1 MKTQSQK
8 KKYFKP
14 RTSRKGLS
22 FFRYKWLAILLL
34 IITTFGCKKVAEEV
48 GTIGICPEVASTNPA
63 SSETGVGVGT
73 SINVSFNEAIDPAS
87 VTATTFVVM
96 QGTTPIAGVL
106 TYTGV
111 TATFTPTVLL
121 KPFTVYT
128 TKLTTGISDMSRNAM
143 ISDYIFSFTTGS
155 GPDITSP
162 TVTSTDPENASIGI
176 SLNKKI
182 SATFSEVMD
191 SLSTT
196 TGFTLANTTVGS
208 VNVSGSIVYSG
219 TTAVFTPNSALTAN
233 NTYTATISASTKD
246 FAGNNMSS
254 NYIWT
259 FTTGVSSDNTSPEVI
274 STTPA
279 NNASAVVINTKVTA
293 VFSEFMDPSSIN
305 NSSFTLKQGTVTIA
319 GLINY
324 SANTA
329 IFSPSGNLMPGTLYT
344 ATITTAVKDLAGNS
358 LQNDYT
364 WSFTT
369 GTGVDATAPTII
381 STDPERN
388 ATNVTYTKKI
398 LVLFSEA
405 MDPLTINT
413 ATFNIR
419 NGNTLIAGTVS
430 YSGNTAI
437 FSPSVNLNA
446 ETVYTGTVTTGAKD
460 LGGNA
465 IATNYTWNFTTAKE
479 PDVKAPTVILTDP
492 TNNSINVAINKNP
505 TATFSEVMNAAS
517 AIASFSLREGATP
530 VAGITTYSGRTVT
543 FSPTGNL
550 KNSTLY
556 TATVS
561 TTARDTSGNA
571 LVSNYTWSFTTVPP
585 TVPIQNL
592 GSASDFGAFG
602 GSGGITNQGTRT
614 VINGSISTTAAST
627 LVTGFHEGNS
637 DDIYTE
643 TTLNRGNVTGRV
655 YAGPPAPGSPTSLV
669 IAIKA
674 LEDATIAYNNTS
686 PAAKPGGTD
695 PGAGELGGLTL
706 IPGIYKAASGTFKI
720 SNGNLVLDARGDPN
734 ATWLFQ
740 TEAGLTVGIAG
751 TSGARSVL
759 LINGAQ
765 AKNVFWHVGS
775 AATINGA
782 GGGVM
787 TGTIVSRA
795 GITISTAG
803 VAVITTINGR
813 AISLVGSVTMV
824 NTVINVQ

>member
-1 MKTQSQK
+1 MKIQLQK
-8 KKYFKP
+8 QAYSTP
-14 RTSRKGLS
+14 HLS
-22 FFRYKWLAILLL
+22 ANVLLIFRYKWLPILLL
-34 IITTFGCKKVAEEV
+34 IITMMGCKKVAEEV

-63 SSETGVGVGT
+63 SAATAVGVGT
-73 SINVSFNEAIDPAS
+73 TINVSFNEPIDPAS

-106 TYTGV
+106 TYSGV

-121 KPFTVYT
+121 KPFTIYT
-128 TKLTTGISDMSRNAM
+128 TTLTTGIRDMARNAM
-143 ISDYIFSFTTGS
+143 ISDYVFSFTTGP

-162 TVTSTDPENASIGI
+162 TVTSTDPENAAIGV

-208 VNVSGSIVYSG
+208 VNVSGSVIYSG
-219 TTAVFTPNSALTAN
+219 TTAVFSPNSALAAN

-246 FAGNNMSS
+246 FAGNNMTG
-254 NYIWT
+254 NYTWS
-259 FTTGVSSDNTSPEVI
+259 FTTGVSSDNTAPEVI
-274 STTPA
+274 STIPV
-279 NNASAVVINTKVTA
+279 NNASAVVLNTKVTA

-305 NSSFTLKQGTVTIA
+305 STSFTLKQGTTVIA
-319 GLINY
+319 GLVTYSVN
-324 SANTA
+324 SAN
-329 IFSPSGNLMPGTLYT
+329 FSPLVNLTPGTLYT
-344 ATITTAVKDLAGNS
+344 ATITTGAKDLAGNA

-369 GTGVDATAPTII
+369 GTGLDATAPTILT
-381 STDPERN
+381 TDPERN
-388 ATNVTYTKKI
+388 ATNVSFNKKVSI
-398 LVLFSEA
+398 VFSEA
-405 MDPLTINT
+405 MDPLSINT
-413 ATFNIR
+413 ATVHLR
-419 NGNTLIAGTVS
+419 NGNILITGTVS
-430 YSGNTAI
+430 YNGNNAI
-437 FSPSVNLNA
+437 FSPTVNLNA
-446 ETVYTGTVTTGAKD
+446 ETIYTATVTTGVRD

-465 IATNYTWNFTTAKE
+465 MAANYTWNFTTAKE

-492 TNNSINVAINKNP
+492 ISNAINVPINKNP

-517 AIASFSLREGATP
+517 AITSFTVREGSTLVP
-530 VAGITTYSGRTVT
+530 GITTYSGRTVT

-561 TTARDTSGNA
+561 TAARDTSGNA
-571 LVSNYTWSFTTVPP
+571 LANDYTWSFTTVPP

-602 GSGGITNQGTRT
+602 GSAGITNQGTKT

-643 TTLNRGNVTGRV
+643 TTLNRGNVTGRI
-655 YAGPPAPGSPTSLV
+655 YAGPPAPGSPTSLI
-669 IAIKA
+669 IAVKA

-706 IPGIYKAASGTFKI
+706 IPGIYKAAGGTFKI

-740 TEAGLTVGIAG
+740 TEAGLTVGITG

-787 TGTIVSRA
+787 VGSIVSRA
-795 GITISTAG
+795 GITISTVG
-803 VAVITTINGR
+803 NTVITTINGR
-813 AISLVGSVTMV
+813 AISLVASVTMV